1 MPRVSKRSLP
11 DKAKGWKAG
20 GDGKTPLA
28 RSPGTIPHARHPLTD
43 ERKAQFLE
51 AYRTTGSVQKAAELV
66 DGSPH
71 TRRTYLTAM
80 ARDPAFG
87 RACEDIFESWKEK
100 VADVLKQEF
109 FDGVMVPVVNSKG
122 LVLDPATKQPMFVR
136 KRDSKI
142 VLAYA
147 KKFDF
152 GLREIKT
159 TININAGNPHA
170 ENPDDPRIYV
180 QASDLW
186 KLPADQA
193 ATLTALLKKVHANR
207 QEQMAEINARPDYL
221 DSDDAPYTDVTPVE
235 SEEEIDPRYDPR
247 EI

>member
-1 MPRVSKRSLP
+1 MSKSNLP

-28 RSPGTIPHARHPLTD
+28 RSPDTIPHARHPLTD

-80 ARDPAFG
+80 ARDLVFG

-100 VADVLKQEF
+100 VADVLKEEF
-109 FDGVMVPVVNSKG
+109 FEGVMVPVVNSKG
-122 LVLDPATKQPMFVR
+122 LVLDPATKKPMYVR

-159 TININAGNPHA
+159 TINVDAGNPNA
-170 ENPDDPRIYV
+170 ADPNDPQFIV
-180 QASDLW
+180 KSSDLHR
-186 KLPADQA
+186 LPQADME
-193 ATLTALLKKVHANR
+193 TLKRLLQQVHANR
-207 QEQMAEINARPDYL
+207 RETMAEIAARPDYL
-221 DSDDAPYTDVTPVE
+221 EEYLDAEDVEYHDVTPHTDE
-235 SEEEIDPRYDPR
+235 TNPYD
-247 EI
+247 I